1 MRHFRWFLNHVCPGP
16 LNKNASP
23 TKVTVLEEMIRMMY
37 VSVLVV
43 HLRVWRSLLTD
54 FSLRKLMTL
63 PIGTKILDKY
73 SRFFL
78 LSVQLFP
85 FHPTKCH
92 TAKISILQTDW
103 LYLDF
108 SRQIFARWR
117 KPWFFNGLIIILA
130 AKRIYRLS
138 SLQSSSS
145 SANRRFFAQKL
156 LKIIKRAYQFPQCL
170 VLKINFSLGPETIY
184 IVSKA
189 IIRCLFFAGIYWF
202 YTLITPIDC
211 CYSCR
216 VLLGSFIELCTKYGW
231 SVLFA
236 TLASLAFKNFSVFF
250 KMINDHL
257 QRSKS
262 NISLLHFMQIEA
274 VWVFKERKSF
284 VNLFWTLFDPSWS
297 VLCTT
302 WKISASVA

>member
-1 MRHFRWFLNHVCPGP
+1 MCSCPGP

-145 SANRRFFAQKL
+145 SANRRFFALKF

-189 IIRCLFFAGIYWF
+189 IIRCLFFAAIYWF

-250 KMINDHL
+250 KMIITV
-257 QRSKS
+257 K
-262 NISLLHFMQIEA
+262 
-274 VWVFKERKSF
+274 K
-284 VNLFWTLFDPSWS
+284 
-297 VLCTT
+297 
-302 WKISASVA
+302 

>member
-73 SRFFL
+73 SRFFC
-78 LSVQLFP
+78 SQSNFSP
-85 FHPTKCH
+85 FIQPNATRPKYPFYR
-92 TAKISILQTDW
+92 QTDW

-145 SANRRFFAQKL
+145 SANRRFFAQ
-156 LKIIKRAYQFPQCL
+156 
-170 VLKINFSLGPETIY
+170 NFFQNHKTC
-184 IVSKA
+184 VS
-189 IIRCLFFAGIYWF
+189 
-202 YTLITPIDC
+202 
-211 CYSCR
+211 
-216 VLLGSFIELCTKYGW
+216 
-231 SVLFA
+231 
-236 TLASLAFKNFSVFF
+236 
-250 KMINDHL
+250 
-257 QRSKS
+257 
-262 NISLLHFMQIEA
+262 ISSMSRLE
-274 VWVFKERKSF
+274 
-284 VNLFWTLFDPSWS
+284 N
-297 VLCTT
+297 
-302 WKISASVA
+302 

>member
-1 MRHFRWFLNHVCPGP
+1 MRHFGWFLNHVCPGP

-103 LYLDF
+103 LALFGFFTSNICAMKKTLIFQWVNHHF
-108 SRQIFARWR
+108 SRQKNLQTFLTPIKFLFSKSQIFCT
-117 KPWFFNGLIIILA
+117 
-130 AKRIYRLS
+130 
-138 SLQSSSS
+138 
-145 SANRRFFAQKL
+145 
-156 LKIIKRAYQFPQCL
+156 KIIKNHKTC
-170 VLKINFSLGPETIY
+170 
-184 IVSKA
+184 VS
-189 IIRCLFFAGIYWF
+189 
-202 YTLITPIDC
+202 
-211 CYSCR
+211 
-216 VLLGSFIELCTKYGW
+216 
-231 SVLFA
+231 
-236 TLASLAFKNFSVFF
+236 
-250 KMINDHL
+250 
-257 QRSKS
+257 
-262 NISLLHFMQIEA
+262 ISSMSRLE
-274 VWVFKERKSF
+274 
-284 VNLFWTLFDPSWS
+284 N
-297 VLCTT
+297 
-302 WKISASVA
+302 